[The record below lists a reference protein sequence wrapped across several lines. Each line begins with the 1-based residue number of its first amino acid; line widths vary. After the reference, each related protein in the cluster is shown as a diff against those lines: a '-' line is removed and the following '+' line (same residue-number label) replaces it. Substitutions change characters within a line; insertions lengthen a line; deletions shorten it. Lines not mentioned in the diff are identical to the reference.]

1 MTLDDQNLRGPFGNR
16 ANVETPIDALGIKG
30 ILELPLNFGTIHLG
44 EAFSSYISVG
54 NYSSATVEEVVIKA
68 ELQSTRQKI
77 TLYETTTPLKLAPGE
92 RHDFLIKHDIKEI
105 SAYTLICSTSYT
117 DKGETAYQPQYFK
130 FVAQNPLSVR
140 TKIRSLA
147 RQTFLEACVENLT
160 SRPLVLAYVRL
171 DAAQN
176 VASVPASSAWSDAS
190 TSDSA
195 QSSSPESY
203 ADSLQIVDAGGS
215 SNFLYALHS
224 NASPP
229 EGGKALC
236 GALGKLEIRWRG
248 NLGKLGRLQ
257 TQQIMANAANSK
269 DVELLVT
276 SLPHTVHLETPFAAT
291 LLVRSNVDRALE
303 NLALRIPE
311 QPAGSGLV
319 VEDLSSTVVSRLDG
333 NGSSS
338 VM

>member
-1 MTLDDQNLRGPFGNR
+1 MRTRSSII
-16 ANVETPIDALGIKG
+16 ET
-30 ILELPLNFGTIHLG
+30 GTFLQ
-44 EAFSSYISVG
+44 
-54 NYSSATVEEVVIKA
+54 A

-203 ADSLQIVDAGGS
+203 ADSLQV
-215 SNFLYALHS
+215 
-224 NASPP
+224 
-229 EGGKALC
+229 C
-236 GALGKLEIRWRG
+236 
-248 NLGKLGRLQ
+248 
-257 TQQIMANAANSK
+257 
-269 DVELLVT
+269 
-276 SLPHTVHLETPFAAT
+276 
-291 LLVRSNVDRALE
+291 
-303 NLALRIPE
+303 
-311 QPAGSGLV
+311 
-319 VEDLSSTVVSRLDG
+319 
-333 NGSSS
+333 
-338 VM
+338 